1 MEKTEMVKLGSA
13 FSVPEMTVLGPQII
27 QRLEWNCTRPDDP
40 NFKLSRVCWDC
51 NKGFSGYLWT
61 TWFLG
66 IISLRGTMTSS
77 GKKTTQPWVKTC
89 LDASNSLIMLLFE
102 STYSYNTILQVLILS
117 SSVHWLT
124 GKSKA
129 HSTPHRTVFPA
140 AQPGK
145 NVQLKKPTGA
155 TVSKNVSWKDWSC
168 SIS

>member
-66 IISLRGTMTSS
+66 IISLRGDYD
-77 GKKTTQPWVKTC
+77 QFW
-89 LDASNSLIMLLFE
+89 
-102 STYSYNTILQVLILS
+102 Q
-117 SSVHWLT
+117 
-124 GKSKA
+124 
-129 HSTPHRTVFPA
+129 
-140 AQPGK
+140 K
-145 NVQLKKPTGA
+145 NYT
-155 TVSKNVSWKDWSC
+155 TVSLNMFRC
-168 SIS
+168 I